1 MTKKILFCLY
11 LLFSFADEQLNHK
24 SQTDTEIENAKDLYE
39 NEFNKIMELSKN
51 VNQISEKRISLY
63 THLNNSIANT
73 KNKVLNAPLKY
84 TMVEQGEKHPHLIV
98 IIPSVV
104 IIFLLNNWAWKNNQ
118 KKQNKR
124 DEITIN
130 QLKEETTVTEF
141 KSILLQADNKK
152 ADHIISISE
161 DTTISLLNKLS
172 RFEKS
177 EKFLKKDLTLTT
189 LSSSLNTNPRYL
201 SEIIKQHKGK
211 NFNNYLNGLRIQY
224 ITSKLTDTP
233 VFREYKIS
241 YLAEACGFSSR
252 EVFSVIFKKEMGVT
266 PSHFISELKK
276 KM

>member
-24 SQTDTEIENAKDLYE
+24 SQIDAEIENAKKLYE
-39 NEFNKIMELSKN
+39 NEFNKIMELSKK
-51 VNQISEKRISLY
+51 VNQFSEKRIRLY
-63 THLNNSIANT
+63 TQLNNIANT

-84 TMVEQGEKHPHLIV
+84 IMVEHGEKYPHLIV
-98 IIPSVV
+98 FVPSVV

-124 DEITIN
+124 DEITIK
-130 QLKEETTVTEF
+130 QSKEETPVTEF
-141 KSILLQADNKK
+141 KPILLHANNKK
-152 ADHIISISE
+152 ADNTISISE
-161 DTTISLLNKLS
+161 ATTISLLSKLS

-189 LSSSLNTNPRYL
+189 LSNSLNTNPRYL

-224 ITSKLTDTP
+224 ITNKLTDTP

-252 EVFSVIFKKEMGVT
+252 EVFSVVFKKEMGVT
-266 PSHFISELKK
+266 PSHFISKLKK
-276 KM
+276 M